1 MYNSVS
7 LNPVLQLTKD
17 MWNYFMANGFTVTI
31 GDSSFTLS
39 YGIILIGTVSIGIA
53 IDLIHKIWD
62 W

>member
-17 MWNYFMANGFTVTI
+17 MWNYFMNNGFTVTI
-31 GDSSFTLS
+31 GESSFTLS